1 MLDSFF
7 NLTIHSCY
15 IFPKSSVFSFYVPC
29 ILHLSFPNLL
39 DGFALSLFGTAAGR
53 NLETVGS
60 SINNQ
65 RPALKCAEV
74 RVCVCVRERGSGG
87 GGGVRLGYRI
97 NHRTHRTHK
106 THRTYRTYRTY
117 RARRTHI

>member
-29 ILHLSFPNLL
+29 ILHLSFSNLLDSFIHL

-74 RVCVCVRERGSGG
+74 RVYVCMCVCMCV
-87 GGGVRLGYRI
+87 
-97 NHRTHRTHK
+97 
-106 THRTYRTYRTY
+106 
-117 RARRTHI
+117 